1 MHFLYPT
8 SPAIGLPS
16 RGLLI
21 GLFGM
26 GCLLATLAGVFP
38 LYVIGG
44 GAVLL
49 LLRWLFLSP
58 LSGMTF
64 VLAIS
69 ALFIRSTEDI
79 TPYEIAYTVLFTIAI
94 LGWFAGRLL
103 QGQPVT
109 ETKTDTL
116 LVWFLVLCVVS
127 IVPTV
132 ILGNNPFKWL
142 RELVPLLLFLP
153 YFLVVNLL
161 NRKVEVYR
169 ICLAYAVVCLSIGT
183 VNIYDYINNVSNAK
197 FLWEILAGRR
207 APGEPLFYTTLITL
221 IVVLVY
227 GGLRGWKRFAA
238 LGLMTFCTVAL
249 AITFSRGYW
258 VASAIALSVAFALM
272 APAMRWRLLRYGAI
286 LSLFGVTAI
295 YLFMDQLLFD
305 ILTAMGDRLA
315 TVFSSSLDVS
325 VRNRLVESAAAFDKI
340 LGSPIWGYGFGA
352 YYRYRA
358 LIPSEMPTWYV
369 HNVYLYLWMKIG
381 LIGLVVFLIWYLN
394 VILHGYQVYRRLKDP
409 LLKPLLLSVVSLL
422 ISMIPLAVTSPQFIQ
437 KDAILFVAFGAGLI
451 ECLYRSN
458 RPSGTLT

>member
-1 MHFLYPT
+1 MRFLYPT
-8 SPAIGLPS
+8 SLATVSPS
-16 RGLLI
+16 PGLLI
-21 GLFGM
+21 GLFGA

-58 LSGMTF
+58 LSGIIF

-69 ALFIRSTEDI
+69 ALFIRSTENI
-79 TPYEIAYTVLFTIAI
+79 TPYEIAYAVLFTVAT
-94 LGWFAGRLL
+94 LGWFAARLRHGL
-103 QGQPVT
+103 PVT
-109 ETKTDTL
+109 ETKADRL

-132 ILGNNPFKWL
+132 ILGNDLFKWL
-142 RELVPLLLFLP
+142 REIVPLLLFLP
-153 YFLVVNLL
+153 YFLVVTLL
-161 NRKVEVYR
+161 NRKIDVYR
-169 ICLAYAVVCLSIGT
+169 ICLAYAVVCLSIGS
-183 VNIYDYINNVSNAK
+183 VNIYEYVHNVTNAK

-221 IVVLVY
+221 ILLLVY
-227 GGLRGWKRFAA
+227 GGLRGWRRFAG
-238 LGLMTFCTVAL
+238 LGLMMFCAVAL

-258 VASAIALSVAFALM
+258 LASAVALFVAFTLM
-272 APAMRWRLLRYGAI
+272 APAIRWRLFRYGVI
-286 LSLFGVTAI
+286 LGLVSVTI
-295 YLFMDQLLFD
+295 VLLFMDQLLFD
-305 ILTAMGDRLA
+305 ILAAMSDRLA
-315 TVFSSSLDVS
+315 TLFATSLDLS

-340 LGSPIWGYGFGA
+340 LGSPIWGYGLGA
-352 YYRYRA
+352 FYHYRA

-381 LIGLVVFLIWYLN
+381 LIGLIVFLVWYLT
-394 VILHGYQVYRRLKDP
+394 VITHGYRVYRRLEDP

-451 ECLYRSN
+451 ERLYRSDQ
-458 RPSGTLT
+458 PSGTLT